1 MQSRAHGKRWQ
12 ILSPYCRL
20 LPTGGTLS
28 AVLAGLLLGCGG
40 GASGPDTS
48 SSDPQSDSPAPSSP
62 VPGDPTPSA
71 PTPSAPTPSI
81 LPPAGETPELDTV
94 TSVYLRLRNTSSM
107 SFDTILVR
115 VDKTIDF
122 GALPA
127 GKDSE
132 YLPADGSYSY
142 AYIEGSTG
150 ETRFVARPDDY
161 VGEQMLG
168 PGYYTY
174 SLSAGLNPETSN
186 SGWLGILLS
195 KDPRPY

>member
-1 MQSRAHGKRWQ
+1 MQSRAQGKRWQ
-12 ILSPYCRL
+12 ILSPCCRL
-20 LPTGGTLS
+20 LLPGDALS
-28 AVLAGLLLGCGG
+28 AVLAVLLLGCGG

-48 SSDPQSDSPAPSSP
+48 SSDHQSGSPAPSSP
-62 VPGDPTPSA
+62 VPSA
-71 PTPSAPTPSI
+71 PTPSAPTPST
-81 LPPAGETPELDTV
+81 LPPAAETPELVAV

-107 SFDTILVR
+107 SFDTVLVR

-132 YLPADGSYSY
+132 YLPADGIYSY

-150 ETRFVARPDDY
+150 ETRFVAQPDDY
-161 VGEQMLG
+161 IGEEMLG

-186 SGWLGILLS
+186 AGWLGILLS
-195 KDPRPY
+195 KDAKPY